1 MQVLRVGNPIQRSIA
16 IHAIFFAILFLL
28 ADRNP
33 LSPALTEKRVT
44 WIDLSSISTQL
55 NPPKNLQSQIVD
67 TDVADSTE
75 QAKPDAYL
83 GAKTQTVEQQTV
95 ALGQS
100 HESRKKGEQVKSSK
114 KTMPLSN
121 LGINLEKRSALQEAR
136 EAGERGEEEFS
147 ARTREFVKG
156 VREGQQTLLN
166 TKEFVFFG
174 YFQRI
179 RDRLNMAWEPIL
191 RSKIEEVYRAGRQ
204 IASDA
209 EHATQVFVVL
219 NKGGDVVNVL
229 VVSESGTRQLDDAAV
244 QAFQRAGPFPN
255 PPQGLLDHDG
265 NVRIH
270 WEFVLKT

>member
-1 MQVLRVGNPIQRSIA
+1 MQVLRVGNPIQRSIV
-16 IHAIFFAILFLL
+16 IHAIFIALLFFVAGRERLAIQT
-28 ADRNP
+28 
-33 LSPALTEKRVT
+33 SEKRVT
-44 WIDLSSISTQL
+44 WIDLNSIPSAVAPL
-55 NPPKNLQSQIVD
+55 AKSQSQIVE
-67 TDVADSTE
+67 TDSVESSDRDQPES
-75 QAKPDAYL
+75 YL

-100 HESRKKGEQVKSSK
+100 RESRKKGDIAKAVKK
-114 KTMPLSN
+114 VMPLSN

-136 EAGERGEEEFS
+136 EAGEKGDQEFS

-156 VREGQQTLLN
+156 VREGEQTLLN

-179 RDRLNMAWEPIL
+179 RDRLNLAWEPIL
-191 RSKIEEVYRAGRQ
+191 RAKIEEVYRAGRQ
-204 IASDA
+204 IASDT
-209 EHATQVFVVL
+209 EHATQVFVIL
-219 NKGGDVVNVL
+219 NHGGDVVNVL

-244 QAFQRAGPFPN
+244 QAFQRAGPFPH
-255 PPQGLLDHDG
+255 PPNGLLDQDG

>member
-16 IHAIFFAILFLL
+16 IHALLL
-28 ADRNP
+28 ALLFWLAGPKAFIPNVN
-33 LSPALTEKRVT
+33 EKRVT
-44 WIDLSSISTQL
+44 WVDLSAVDPNSISERA
-55 NPPKNLQSQIVD
+55 PKTQIVE
-67 TDVADSTE
+67 TDVANPSSE
-75 QAKPDAYL
+75 AKEDAYL
-83 GAKTQTVEQQTV
+83 GQHTQTVENQTV

-100 HESRKKGEQVKSSK
+100 HEQKKRGEKAVAAK
-114 KTMPLSN
+114 KMMPLSN
-121 LGINLEKRSALQEAR
+121 LGVNLEKRSALREAQ
-136 EAGERGEEEFS
+136 EAGEQGDREFS

-156 VREGQQTLLN
+156 VREGEQTLLN

-179 RDRLNMAWEPIL
+179 RDRLNLAWEPIL
-191 RSKIEEVYRAGRQ
+191 RDKIEEVYRAGRQ
-204 IASDA
+204 IASDT

-219 NKGGDVVNVL
+219 NHGGDVVNVL

-244 QAFQRAGPFPN
+244 QAFKKAGPFPH
-255 PPQGLLDHDG
+255 PPNGLLDQDG